1 MKKTVLLVLMLL
13 SGLLLIGCTN
23 VRRDLGYKVLDVED
37 IKDLDLTI
45 SIKVRTGVVNNA
57 LETLVEDFHDYQV
70 KEYGRKFITVD
81 IMTISGSYDEL
92 RSTTILDINSKNE
105 DNIPDLIMGYPDH
118 FAEYYGG
125 GNLVNLQA
133 FMDDPKVG
141 FTKEE
146 MDDFIEGY
154 MPENR
159 GFDVDEKTGEPTN
172 DYYGLPFNK
181 STEVMVYN
189 KTALEKIFNKEGEN
203 YLDKIPATWDELRTV
218 SEEIIERVKAGALD
232 DVFVESYDPD
242 KDETTYLKVSDYL
255 NPSNLKFY
263 PFGYDSSANAF
274 ITLTRQFG
282 GEYTKRQDVFTGTI
296 HFDNAK
302 SKAAMKYVQDMRK
315 DGIFATAAVL
325 GGQYNSDA
333 IKLIQVLMSVGS
345 SAGVGYNT
353 SDKYPYELGFA
364 PIPYYSEDA
373 KYVIQQGT
381 NIGMLN
387 WNTDEEKL
395 AAWLF
400 IKFLMEPENTAQ
412 FAMDTGGYLPVRK
425 SAYETDDY
433 KEYLENPTIDKREF
447 SAAANVALNEY
458 INKGFSFFVDP
469 AFIGSSKVRNEVE
482 RVFDSIIVNLADIDA
497 RYKEAYNALAPYVP
511 KDN

>member
-105 DNIPDLIMGYPDH
+105 DNIPDLIIGYPDH

-172 DYYGLPFNK
+172 D
-181 STEVMVYN
+181 
-189 KTALEKIFNKEGEN
+189 
-203 YLDKIPATWDELRTV
+203 
-218 SEEIIERVKAGALD
+218 
-232 DVFVESYDPD
+232 
-242 KDETTYLKVSDYL
+242 
-255 NPSNLKFY
+255 
-263 PFGYDSSANAF
+263 
-274 ITLTRQFG
+274 
-282 GEYTKRQDVFTGTI
+282 
-296 HFDNAK
+296 
-302 SKAAMKYVQDMRK
+302 
-315 DGIFATAAVL
+315 
-325 GGQYNSDA
+325 
-333 IKLIQVLMSVGS
+333 
-345 SAGVGYNT
+345 
-353 SDKYPYELGFA
+353 
-364 PIPYYSEDA
+364 
-373 KYVIQQGT
+373 
-381 NIGMLN
+381 
-387 WNTDEEKL
+387 
-395 AAWLF
+395 
-400 IKFLMEPENTAQ
+400 
-412 FAMDTGGYLPVRK
+412 
-425 SAYETDDY
+425 
-433 KEYLENPTIDKREF
+433 
-447 SAAANVALNEY
+447 
-458 INKGFSFFVDP
+458 
-469 AFIGSSKVRNEVE
+469 
-482 RVFDSIIVNLADIDA
+482 
-497 RYKEAYNALAPYVP
+497 
-511 KDN
+511 